1 MGGSGK
7 DCDWDW
13 ERWLPTPPLAN
24 FQLSPS
30 HRTCSFS
37 LSQFQLPPTPS
48 LPSIL
53 PPFKDRCPP
62 FLPPPILLLFHFTN
76 ILYPYIPDTLSSP
89 FAILFL
95 IQATTCYFPNTST
108 TSTYCWTQRIP
119 LYIQDY
125 LSQRTPRIVLCS
137 CQDCFFAVN
146 INSPGPDNNL
156 VIV

>member
-1 MGGSGK
+1 MTGTGTGK
-7 DCDWDW
+7 DGYPH
-13 ERWLPTPPLAN
+13 RRLPTFNFLPHTAPALFPSRNSNSHPLP
-24 FQLSPS
+24 LY
-30 HRTCSFS
+30 RVFS
-37 LSQFQLPPTPS
+37 LPLKTVVLRFSPPT
-48 LPSIL
+48 
-53 PPFKDRCPP
+53 
-62 FLPPPILLLFHFTN
+62 LLLFHFTN
-76 ILYPYIPDTLSSP
+76 ILYPHNPATLSSP